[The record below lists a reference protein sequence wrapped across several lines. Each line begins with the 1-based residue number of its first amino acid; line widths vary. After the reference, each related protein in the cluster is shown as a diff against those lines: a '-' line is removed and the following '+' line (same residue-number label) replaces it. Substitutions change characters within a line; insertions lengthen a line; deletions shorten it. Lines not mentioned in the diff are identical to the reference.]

1 VRRKARIQRLEFQD
15 FGIFIIKG
23 TYFNLEDV
31 GTKKV
36 DYGIFCKKRVEKE
49 TLEGNPLHIDTL

>member
-36 DYGIFCKKRVEKE
+36 DIITGQLVSMVSSARKELRKR
-49 TLEGNPLHIDTL
+49 H